1 MKARLEILVN
11 GQQAV
16 ISFTPENE
24 VERKDLQV
32 LATSRMNTFFFR
44 GFQYMN
50 PEAEFLVQES
60 SSER

>member
-32 LATSRMNTFFFR
+32 LASSRMSNFIFR
-44 GFQYMN
+44 GFEYMN

-60 SSER
+60 PNER